1 MDFAYVYQEKNV
13 ANLSKSS
20 ILYLKIICK
29 EKDGG
34 TDMQMQV

>member
-1 MDFAYVYQEKNV
+1 MVFAYVYQEENI

-29 EKDGG
+29 EKDWGM
-34 TDMQMQV
+34 DM